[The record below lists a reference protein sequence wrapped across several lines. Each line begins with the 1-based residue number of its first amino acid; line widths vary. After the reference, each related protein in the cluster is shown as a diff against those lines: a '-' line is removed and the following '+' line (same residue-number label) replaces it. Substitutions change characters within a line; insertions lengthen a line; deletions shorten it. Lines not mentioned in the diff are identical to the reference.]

1 MSESKKY
8 LDQVSIDGVPFDLWT
23 RATLVEV
30 VYNGTVMS
38 LADAMV
44 EIYAGLS
51 GVITPEAVDAQIA
64 AAIGELVS
72 GAPET
77 GDTLKELFD
86 LIGDN
91 KDAMRLLDDAIG
103 KKVDKV
109 EGKGLSTEDFTAAL
123 KSGLDKLISLNI
135 TSERVATWDG
145 KADKTL
151 ATQAQAGLMS
161 ADDKAKLDA
170 QPTILVLGKDEA
182 LPAGLADGTLIVR
195 GITV

>member
-1 MSESKKY
+1 MSDSRKY
-8 LDQVSIDGVPFDLWT
+8 LDQVSIDGLPFDLWT

-30 VYNGTVMS
+30 VYHGTVMT

-44 EIYAGLS
+44 EIYTGLS

-64 AAIGELVS
+64 AAIGELVN

-77 GDTLKELFD
+77 GDTLKELCD

-91 KDAMRLLDDAIG
+91 KDAVRLLNDAIG

-109 EGKGLSTEDFTAAL
+109 EGKGLSTEDFTVAL
-123 KSGLDKLISLNI
+123 KSGLDKLLSLNI
-135 TSERVATWDG
+135 TSKRVATWDG
-145 KADKTL
+145 KAEKTV
-151 ATQAQAGLMS
+151 ATPTKAGLMS
-161 ADDKAKLDA
+161 ASDKAKLDA
-170 QPTILVLGKDEA
+170 QPTILTLGKDEA